1 MKKIKYLVVL
11 FSLLLVPVYNV
22 NASSA
27 SISCSSAGTV
37 TVGNKI
43 TVTFTGNYSG
53 DNRDMLIWR
62 AGSIEWTSSNLN
74 ADFTPSAVAEDST
87 LSKSYTFTATNV
99 GTATVRLVNVDV
111 SDGDQLIGPAGVSN
125 SCTINVVAPEP
136 SSDSN
141 VSSSNSSS
149 TSSND
154 DVVGKNSDNSLK
166 SLSIEG
172 ADLIPKFDKDT
183 LEYNVELSNDTKKIK
198 INAEVN
204 DDKSSI
210 SGIGE
215 REVKEGQNK
224 IEIVVTAE
232 NGATRTYVIN
242 AYVKEKDPV
251 IIKISSKNYTV
262 LRKLD
267 GIKMPKNFELSK
279 IKIDKDE
286 VQSYYNKKLN
296 LNLVALKNDVGDI
309 NLYIYD
315 NDSYTIYSTISS
327 NDLELII
334 VELDK
339 NTKVPNNYKKTS
351 FKYNDIEV
359 QGYAFK
365 ENSDFKLI
373 YAVNVE
379 DGKKGFYTYD
389 IKQKTLQRY
398 YDDSMESY
406 DDIVE
411 KCKLAFLVIGVFIV
425 FLIIIII
432 SLLSKNVKFKTK
444 YLNSRLNP
452 IDNPKYNGRDIQYQ
466 DLEGTRMMNK
476 IDIDNKK
483 QKKKNKKTFLDE

>member
-1 MKKIKYLVVL
+1 MKKFKYLVVL
-11 FSLLLVPVYNV
+11 FSLLFIPIFNV

-53 DNRDMLIWR
+53 DNKDMLIWR

-74 ADFTPSAVAEDST
+74 ADFTPSAIAEDSN

-111 SDGDQLIGPAGVSN
+111 ADADQLIGPAGVSN
-125 SCTINVVAPEP
+125 SCTINVVAPA
-136 SSDSN
+136 SSSNSN

-172 ADLIPKFDKDT
+172 SDLIPKFDKDT
-183 LEYNVELSNDTKKIK
+183 LEYNVELSNDTSKIK

-204 DDKSSI
+204 DDKSSV

-232 NGATRTYVIN
+232 NGATRTYIIN

-251 IIKISSKNYTV
+251 MVKISSKNYTV

-296 LNLVALKNDVGDI
+296 FNLVALKNEVGDI
-309 NLYIYD
+309 DLYIYE
-315 NDSYTIYSTISS
+315 NDSYTIYSPISS
-327 NDLELII
+327 NDLDLIVI
-334 VELDK
+334 KLGKD
-339 NTKVPNNYKKTS
+339 TKLPSNYQKIK

-359 QGYAFK
+359 EGYAIDK
-365 ENSDFKLI
+365 DSDFKLI

-379 DGKKGFYTYD
+379 DGKKGFYMYD

-398 YDDSMESY
+398 YNDQIDNDE
-406 DDIVE
+406 IVE
-411 KCKLAFLVIGVFIV
+411 KCKLAFLILGGFIIFLTIVIIV
-425 FLIIIII
+425 
-432 SLLSKNVKFKTK
+432 LLSKNVKFKTK

-452 IDNPKYNGRDIQYQ
+452 IDNPRYNSRDIQYQ

-476 IDIDNKK
+476 VDIDINKK
-483 QKKKNKKTFLDE
+483 QKKKSKKTFLDE

>member
-1 MKKIKYLVVL
+1 MKKGILILVILMFILFPIKVSALSTSCSSSGTVTLNNTITVTVTGSNDSEVMWDTSMTHDSSKLQYIGGTSQRSISDDFKTSITYTYQFKAIGVG
-11 FSLLLVPVYNV
+11 SSSV
-22 NASSA
+22 NTNSSA
-27 SISCSSAGTV
+27 SDYYGAKTYSTSTCDIS
-37 TVGNKI
+37 
-43 TVTFTGNYSG
+43 
-53 DNRDMLIWR
+53 
-62 AGSIEWTSSNLN
+62 
-74 ADFTPSAVAEDST
+74 
-87 LSKSYTFTATNV
+87 
-99 GTATVRLVNVDV
+99 
-111 SDGDQLIGPAGVSN
+111 
-125 SCTINVVAPEP
+125 VVAPA
-136 SSDSN
+136 SSSNSN

-154 DVVGKNSDNSLK
+154 DIENKNSDNSLK

-232 NGATRTYVIN
+232 NGATRTYIIN

-279 IKIDKDE
+279 LKIGDDE

-339 NTKVPNNYKKTS
+339 NTKVPNNYKNTS

-373 YAVNVE
+373 YAVNTY
-379 DGKKGFYTYD
+379 DGKKGFYLYD